1 VAPILRFLLIS
12 GSVRRGSTNS
22 ALLRTAQSVVAGRP
36 SGLPRVVSVLYDG
49 VTDLPHF
56 NPDDDRIPLPPAV
69 ADLRLQI
76 GEADAILFS
85 TPEYAG
91 ALPGSFKNLLDWTIG
106 GGEIYEKPVAWV
118 NVSAAP
124 TGAADAYRSLRTVLT
139 YASCR
144 IAEEASVTI
153 PVTRAQVGPDG
164 LIADPVVRAAVAT
177 MLESLSRFVNDQ
189 LPPGDDAAV
198 SPTGSGG

>member
-1 VAPILRFLLIS
+1 MAPTLRFLLIS
-12 GSVRRGSTNS
+12 GSVRRGSTNV
-22 ALLRTAQSVVAGRP
+22 ALLRTAQSVSAESRP
-36 SGLPRVVSVLYDG
+36 GLPGTVGALYG
-49 VTDLPHF
+49 GLTDLPHF

-69 ADLRLQI
+69 ADLRLQV
-76 GEADAILFS
+76 GHADAVIFS

-91 ALPGSFKNLLDWTIG
+91 ALPGSLKNLLDWTIG

-144 IAEEASVTI
+144 IVGEACVAI

-164 LIADPVVRAAVAT
+164 LIADPLVRTAVAS
-177 MLESLSRFVNDQ
+177 MLDRVRRFVVDQ
-189 LPPGDDAAV
+189 PAPG
-198 SPTGSGG
+198 

>member
-1 VAPILRFLLIS
+1 MAPTLRFLLIS
-12 GSVRRGSTNS
+12 GSTRRGSTNG
-22 ALLRTAQSVVAGRP
+22 ALLRTIQSVSAPPRP
-36 SGLPRVVSVLYDG
+36 DVPAMVCISSDGL
-49 VTDLPHF
+49 TALPHF

-76 GEADAILFS
+76 GQADALIFS

-118 NVSAAP
+118 NVSASP
-124 TGAADAYRSLRTVLT
+124 TGAADAYRSLRIVLT
-139 YASCR
+139 YAGCR
-144 IAEEASVTI
+144 IAEEACVSI

-164 LIADPVVRAAVAT
+164 RIADPAIRAAVAT
-177 MLESLSRFVNDQ
+177 MLESLSRFVIDQ
-189 LPPGDDAAV
+189 PGHGGV
-198 SPTGSGG
+198 SGGRSGA